1 MMSQRC
7 PLQIWANGAV
17 HAGGTASPWSHLTS
31 VENVSHNVN
40 SSHYYSTIRC
50 SANRVISIL
59 PSKNSMWFP
68 RRPSTPLPGLTFRY
82 RLASH
87 QKSSLIFTSLE
98 LDNCSAGAVKD
109 TPERKTNRM
118 WCEWRKGGR
127 GKKKKKQRPSLAGF
141 EVAHVLLASAQPVP
155 WIHATCI
162 NSWLTRLTCS
172 RIRQTQIEE
181 W

>member
-1 MMSQRC
+1 MEPLNFSGKCITQCKQR
-7 PLQIWANGAV
+7 PLLQHNTMQCKQSYQHPSKRKQHV
-17 HAGGTASPWSHLTS
+17 VSP
-31 VENVSHNVN
+31 
-40 SSHYYSTIRC
+40 SS
-50 SANRVISIL
+50 L
-59 PSKNSMWFP
+59 PSP
-68 RRPSTPLPGLTFRY
+68 DLTYRY

-118 WCEWRKGGR
+118 WCEWRQGGR
-127 GKKKKKQRPSLAGF
+127 GGAGGEKNKKQRPSLAGF